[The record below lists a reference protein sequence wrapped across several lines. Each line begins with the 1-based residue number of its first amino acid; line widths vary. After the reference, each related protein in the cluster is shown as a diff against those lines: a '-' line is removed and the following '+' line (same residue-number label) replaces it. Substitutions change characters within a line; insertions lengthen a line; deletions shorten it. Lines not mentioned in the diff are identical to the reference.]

1 MQKFIATGNLTR
13 NLELRYTNDNKPVI
27 ETTLAVRR
35 GFTDETDFITIQ
47 VWNKQAENLAKYCG
61 KGSRILIEGEI
72 RVTSYK
78 NKEDKTI
85 YKTYVLVNS
94 IEFLDSKK
102 NENNKE
108 SEQKEEV
115 KKEEKVETNNPYQD
129 FANELDTAN
138 LELPF

>member
-1 MQKFIATGNLTR
+1 MQRYIATGNLTKD
-13 NLELRYTNDNKPVI
+13 LELRYTKDNKPVI

-61 KGSRILIEGEI
+61 KGSRILVEGEI

-85 YKTYVLVNS
+85 YKTYIMVNNV
-94 IEFLDSKK
+94 EYLESKPK
-102 NENNKE
+102 
-108 SEQKEEV
+108 QKEEV
-115 KKEEKVETNNPYQD
+115 KKEEKVETSNPYQD
-129 FANELDTAN
+129 FANEFDTAN

>member
-1 MQKFIATGNLTR
+1 MQRYIATGNLVR

-78 NKEDKTI
+78 NKEGKTI
-85 YKTYVLVNS
+85 YKTYVIVNNV
-94 IEFLDSKK
+94 EYLESKPK
-102 NENNKE
+102 
-108 SEQKEEV
+108 QKEEV
-115 KKEEKVETNNPYQD
+115 KKEEKVETSDPYKD
-129 FANELDTAN
+129 FANEFEITGDM
-138 LELPF
+138 LPF

>member
-1 MQKFIATGNLTR
+1 MQRYIATGNLTR
-13 NLELRYTNDNKPVI
+13 NLELRYTKDNKPVI
-27 ETTLAVRR
+27 ETVLAVRR

-47 VWNKQAENLAKYCG
+47 VWNKQAENLSKYCG
-61 KGSRILIEGEI
+61 KGSKILVEGEI

-115 KKEEKVETNNPYQD
+115 KKEEKVETSDPYQN
-129 FANELDTAN
+129 FANEFEITNDM
-138 LELPF
+138 LPF

>member
-1 MQKFIATGNLTR
+1 MQRYIATGNLTR
-13 NLELRYTNDNKPVI
+13 NLELRYTKDNKPVI
-27 ETTLAVRR
+27 ETVLAVRR

-61 KGSRILIEGEI
+61 KGSKILVEGEI

-85 YKTYVLVNS
+85 YKTYVMVNNV
-94 IEFLDSKK
+94 EYLESKPK
-102 NENNKE
+102 
-108 SEQKEEV
+108 QKEEV
-115 KKEEKVETNNPYQD
+115 KKEEKVETSNPYQD
-129 FANELDTAN
+129 FANEFDTAN

>member
-1 MQKFIATGNLTR
+1 MQRYIATGNLVR
-13 NLELRYTNDNKPVI
+13 NLELRYTKDNKPVI
-27 ETTLAVRR
+27 ETVLAVRR
-35 GFTDETDFITIQ
+35 GYTDETDFITIQ
-47 VWNKQAENLAKYCG
+47 VWNKQAENLSKYCG

-78 NKEDKTI
+78 NREDKTI

-115 KKEEKVETNNPYQD
+115 KKEEKVETNDPYQE
-129 FANELDTAN
+129 FADEIEITRDM
-138 LELPF
+138 LPF

>member
-13 NLELRYTNDNKPVI
+13 NLELRYTKDNKPVI
-27 ETTLAVRR
+27 ETVLAIRR

-47 VWNKQAENLAKYCG
+47 VWNKQAENLAKYCS

-72 RVTSYK
+72 RITSYK

-115 KKEEKVETNNPYQD
+115 KKEEKVETSDPYKD
-129 FANELDTAN
+129 FANEFEITGDM
-138 LELPF
+138 LPF

>member
-115 KKEEKVETNNPYQD
+115 KKEEKVETSNPYQN
-129 FANELDTAN
+129 FANEFDTAN

>member
-1 MQKFIATGNLTR
+1 MQRYIATGNLAR
-13 NLELRYTNDNKPVI
+13 NLELRYTKDNKPVI

-61 KGSRILIEGEI
+61 KGSKILVEGEI

-85 YKTYVLVNS
+85 YKTYVLVNE
-94 IEFLDSKK
+94 IEFLDSKPK
-102 NENNKE
+102 A
-108 SEQKEEV
+108 KEEI
-115 KKEEKVETNNPYQD
+115 KKETSVTNDMQVYED
-129 FANELDTAN
+129 FGKEITD
-138 LELPF
+138 EMLPF

>member
-1 MQKFIATGNLTR
+1 MQRYIATGNLAR

-47 VWNKQAENLAKYCG
+47 VWNKLAENLSKYCG
-61 KGSRILIEGEI
+61 KGSKILVEGEI

-85 YKTYVLVNS
+85 YKTYVMVNNV
-94 IEFLDSKK
+94 EYLESKPK
-102 NENNKE
+102 
-108 SEQKEEV
+108 QKEEV
-115 KKEEKVETNNPYQD
+115 KKEEKIETNDPYQE
-129 FANELDTAN
+129 FADEFEITNDM
-138 LELPF
+138 LPF

>member
-1 MQKFIATGNLTR
+1 MQRYIATGNLVR

-47 VWNKQAENLAKYCG
+47 VWNKLAENLSKYCG
-61 KGSRILIEGEI
+61 KGSKILVEGEI

-85 YKTYVLVNS
+85 YKTYVMVNNV
-94 IEFLDSKK
+94 EYLESKPK
-102 NENNKE
+102 
-108 SEQKEEV
+108 QKEEV
-115 KKEEKVETNNPYQD
+115 KKEEKVETSNPYQD
-129 FANELDTAN
+129 FANEFDTAN

>member
-1 MQKFIATGNLTR
+1 MQRYIATGNLTKD
-13 NLELRYTNDNKPVI
+13 LELRYTNDNKPVI
-27 ETTLAVRR
+27 ETVLAVRR

-47 VWNKQAENLAKYCG
+47 VWNKQAENLSKYCG
-61 KGSRILIEGEI
+61 KGSKILVEGEI

-115 KKEEKVETNNPYQD
+115 KKEEKVETSDPYQN
-129 FANELDTAN
+129 FANEFEITNDM
-138 LELPF
+138 LPF

>member
-1 MQKFIATGNLTR
+1 MQRYIATGNLTKD
-13 NLELRYTNDNKPVI
+13 LELRYTKDNKPVI

-61 KGSRILIEGEI
+61 KGSRILVEGEI

-85 YKTYVLVNS
+85 YKTYVMVNNV
-94 IEFLDSKK
+94 EYLESKPK
-102 NENNKE
+102 
-108 SEQKEEV
+108 QKEEV
-115 KKEEKVETNNPYQD
+115 KKEEKVETNDPYQE
-129 FANELDTAN
+129 FADEIEITRDM
-138 LELPF
+138 LPF

>member
-1 MQKFIATGNLTR
+1 MQRYIATGNLIKD
-13 NLELRYTNDNKPVI
+13 LELRYTKDNKPVI

-47 VWNKQAENLAKYCG
+47 VWNKQAENLSKYCG
-61 KGSRILIEGEI
+61 KGSKILVEGEI

-85 YKTYVLVNS
+85 YKTYVMVNNV
-94 IEFLDSKK
+94 EYLESKTK
-102 NENNKE
+102 
-108 SEQKEEV
+108 QKEEV
-115 KKEEKVETNNPYQD
+115 KKEEKVETSNPYQD
-129 FANELDTAN
+129 FANEFDTAN